1 MTDDEFNQFI
11 TLLDAACA
19 SDDPKITK
27 ALKKFMFLV
36 RLNISDDEMEAGPFT
51 KMMETIDS
59 LQRRVSQLEQP
70 NNFTQTDIKDWGT
83 TTTTPQWIYNP
94 TYTTAGQTYTN
105 VSPNTSTNITLTGTT
120 NTTLGGSSITT
131 AGCTGFTTTGTSS
144 YIINADDSA
153 PKGTEIK
160 ESIKDKL
167 EDLLT

>member
-70 NNFTQTDIKDWGT
+70 VNNFTDTISDWTQTT
-83 TTTTPQWIYNP
+83 SSPQWIYKP
-94 TYTTAGQTYTN
+94 TYTTSGGTYT
-105 VSPNTSTNITLTGTT
+105 VPNTSSTNITLTGTT

-131 AGCTGFTTTGTSS
+131 GGCTGFTTTGTSS

-160 ESIKDKL
+160 EDIKGKL
-167 EDLLT
+167 DNLLA

>member
-1 MTDDEFNQFI
+1 MEITFMNSDDFEQFI
-11 TLLDAACA
+11 TLLDAALA

-36 RLNISDDEMEAGPFT
+36 RLNISDDEMEEGPFT

-59 LQRRVSQLEQP
+59 LQRRVSQLENP

-83 TTTTPQWIYNP
+83 TTTTPQWIYQP
-94 TYTTAGQTYTN
+94 TYTTSGGTYT
-105 VSPNTSTNITLTGTT
+105 VPNTSSTSVTLSGTT
-120 NTTLGGSSITT
+120 NTILGGSS
-131 AGCTGFTTTGTSS
+131 CTGYTTTGTSS

-160 ESIKDKL
+160 EAVKDKL
-167 EDLLT
+167 KNLLA

>member
-36 RLNISDDEMEAGPFT
+36 RLNISDDEMEEGPFT

-70 NNFTQTDIKDWGT
+70 NHFTQTDSDWTQTTSSPQWIHQPTYTTGGTYTVPNTTTSSGTSITLTGGSSTTLGGSCTGFTTGT
-83 TTTTPQWIYNP
+83 TTTT
-94 TYTTAGQTYTN
+94 
-105 VSPNTSTNITLTGTT
+105 L
-120 NTTLGGSSITT
+120 
-131 AGCTGFTTTGTSS
+131 
-144 YIINADDSA
+144 INADDSA

-160 ESIKDKL
+160 EAIKDKL
-167 EDLLT
+167 EVLLT